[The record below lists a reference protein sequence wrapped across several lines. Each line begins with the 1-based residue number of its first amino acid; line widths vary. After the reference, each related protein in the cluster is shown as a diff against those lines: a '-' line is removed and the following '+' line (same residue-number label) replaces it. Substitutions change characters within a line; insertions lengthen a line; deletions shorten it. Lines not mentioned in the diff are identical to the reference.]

1 MKPFFPLLPGGF
13 LHFVLI
19 FHHLLTVLFL
29 SKREIF
35 GFVEILQVA
44 LPCATLTL
52 AFLVGPETQH
62 EILGL
67 GGFFPGCSTPLL
79 PDPSPFGTKN
89 HKNFL
94 SPATGDDN
102 FYLSPLERQC
112 WALPGACTAPKI
124 LD

>member
-52 AFLVGPETQH
+52 VFLVGPKTQR
-62 EILGL
+62 EIVAL
-67 GGFFPGCSTPLL
+67 GGFFSRLFRT
-79 PDPSPFGTKN
+79 
-89 HKNFL
+89 
-94 SPATGDDN
+94 SPA
-102 FYLSPLERQC
+102 
-112 WALPGACTAPKI
+112 
-124 LD
+124 